1 MLRLR
6 AGALPPDESLLVLL
20 SLLLLSLL
28 VSLLL
33 LVPLLLLL
41 LELEESELLLL
52 LLLPEDVLLE
62 LVSESEL
69 LLLLLRLCFFLRA
82 FLRASASCFCF
93 SSSSFLL
100 YRIQSGTSS
109 GFRYLRLAGLTSV
122 FDADG
127 LARYAA
133 WPLHSYVQ

>member
-1 MLRLR
+1 MH
-6 AGALPPDESLLVLL
+6 AAHCSPEP
-20 SLLLLSLL
+20 
-28 VSLLL
+28 
-33 LVPLLLLL
+33 
-41 LELEESELLLL
+41 LLL

-109 GFRYLRLAGLTSV
+109 GFRYLRLACRSQV
-122 FDADG
+122 H
-127 LARYAA
+127 
-133 WPLHSYVQ
+133 HSPGTATTAMKQQGSGMLPYVMC